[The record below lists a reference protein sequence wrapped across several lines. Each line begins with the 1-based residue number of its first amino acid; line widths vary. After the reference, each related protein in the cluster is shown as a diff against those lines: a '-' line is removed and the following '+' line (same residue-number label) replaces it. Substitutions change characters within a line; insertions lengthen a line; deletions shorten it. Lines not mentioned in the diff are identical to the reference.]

1 MNDIYT
7 EEEITQEFLK
17 EHLEYRDGYLWW
29 FKPTS
34 IRVKIGQQF
43 GSCHN
48 GGYRRGMLKSK
59 NCYEHRLIWF
69 YHYGKWP
76 KDQIDH
82 INGIKDDNRIENLR
96 EATKQQNQF
105 NRKSERGS
113 SSQYKGVSWCKLSK
127 KWRAYYQH
135 KGKLYHLG
143 LYETEE
149 EAAEAYRKA
158 TEHLHKEYANY
169 G

>member
-1 MNDIYT
+1 MS
-7 EEEITQEFLK
+7 ELSQELLK
-17 EHLEYRDGYLWW
+17 EHLEYRDGHLWW
-29 FKPTS
+29 IKPTNRR
-34 IRVKIGQQF
+34 IKIGQQF
-43 GSCHN
+43 GTRHN
-48 GGYRRGMLKSK
+48 LGYRVGKLKGK
-59 NCYEHRLIWF
+59 GYKEHRLIWL

-76 KDQIDH
+76 KECIDH
-82 INGIKDDNRIENLR
+82 INGVRDDNRIENLR
-96 EATKQQNQF
+96 EATNQQNQF
-105 NRKSERGS
+105 NRKSEKDS

-135 KGKLYHLG
+135 KGKLYYLG
-143 LYETEE
+143 LYETEI